1 MLAKTPLGRDALLDR
16 SSKLLT
22 PLQRQILI
30 LSNGRRST
38 QTLVDMMGEHVAAEV
53 QQLLQSGLLIEDT
66 SETPGPD
73 FSNSS
78 LDDFIDVSHDF

>member
-16 SSKLLT
+16 SNRLLT

-30 LSNGRRST
+30 LSNGRRGT
-38 QTLVDMMGEHVAAEV
+38 QTLVDMMGEHVRAAID
-53 QQLLQSGLLIEDT
+53 QLLETGLLIEDT
-66 SETPGPD
+66 GETPGLD

>member
-16 SSKLLT
+16 FSKLLS

-30 LSNGRRST
+30 LSNGRRNT
-38 QTLVDMMGEHVAAEV
+38 QTLVDMMGEHVRSEIDH
-53 QQLLQSGLLIEDT
+53 LLHIELLIEDT
-66 SETPGPD
+66 GEIPNPD